1 MKCIEY
7 MHVILYAHYLNEEEI
22 IVTTFK
28 NNIYEFEIIVNL
40 ESRRGNYRSDGNT
53 EYWKS
58 GKNQRVSK

>member
-22 IVTTFK
+22 IVTTLK
-28 NNIYEFEIIVNL
+28 NNIYEFEIMVNL
-40 ESRRGNYRSDGNT
+40 ESRRGSYRSDGNT